1 MYMDIYIL
9 HSMMVV
15 SKARKQA
22 KHSYR
27 REEGGFWYLGLDRL
41 GALFSFLFLFLFLEY
56 RSFASYKW

>member
-27 REEGGFWYLGLDRL
+27 REGGFWYLGLDRL